1 MEYFKTEIKTG
12 TVVLVCLSLLLVLTI
27 GISGTKTLGRT
38 YNATVLFKNIGGLNK
53 DAPVNFSGFEV
64 GNVKDIR
71 LTTPKERKLYPEY
84 NIAVCVKINAKTVI
98 KEDSIIQIR
107 TLGYLG
113 LKYIDISSGSPESL
127 RIKPHQVILGFTP
140 QDINDIIDFIGKTLK
155 EIKPKIVN
163 ILNGIED
170 IAGEDGTLTF
180 TIDELRDLIKD
191 ADEVIEVN
199 RDDLRALIANL
210 TKASESLKDFAKD
223 VKDHPWKLLIKS
235 KPEKKGPKP
244 KPRRRSRTNWKRKR

>member
-12 TVVLVCLSLLLVLTI
+12 TAVLICLSLLVLLTV

-38 YNATVLFKNIGGLNK
+38 YGITVLFKNIGGLDK

-64 GNVKDIR
+64 GTVKDIR
-71 LTTPKERKLYPEY
+71 LTTPEERKLNPGY
-84 NIAVCVKINAKTVI
+84 NIAIRLKINAKTIV
-98 KEDSIIQIR
+98 KEDSIVQIR

-113 LKYIDISSGSPESL
+113 LKYIDISSGSPESDP
-127 RIKPHQVILGFTP
+127 IKPGQLILGFTP
-140 QDINDIIDFIGKTLK
+140 QDVNDIIDFVGKTLK

-170 IAGEDGTLTF
+170 ITGENGSLTI
-180 TIDELRDLIKD
+180 TIDELQKFVKD

-199 RDDLRALIANL
+199 RDDIRTLIANL
-210 TKASESLKDFAKD
+210 TKASESLKKFAKD
-223 VKDHPWKLLIKS
+223 VEENPWKLLIKS
-235 KPEKKGPKP
+235 KKP
-244 KPRRRSRTNWKRKR
+244 KETKKVEPRRRRRIDRRR